1 MRHAVVYYGVL
12 INDWQD
18 HMIKHIERTISAGL
32 YDATALF
39 YVSVVDFDDQR
50 DILENLL
57 SKYSKIQIDYHTE
70 ITPNNL
76 DKSLRHHGEYW
87 GVKLIDNLGK
97 QYDDLHLLYLHSK
110 GVVNKW
116 KNFDTKE
123 YSEQRV
129 KCVGDWVE
137 CMMYFLVDKWKES
150 TDYLDAGYD
159 TVGVTNVNRWWW
171 GNFWWTKSSHIQ
183 KNIEFM
189 PVSRWYS
196 EGWLHEGNEKSNE
209 IKYYEWW
216 HWSFDP
222 FFTDHPRFLYD
233 GSYDTTGKKIIIHKA
248 EFGWQ
253 SHQRDEGY
261 EYVDEYLIDVTDK
274 VKNLMVDETSLNM
287 ELNEYTLGVNTTEI
301 DNKRAF
307 KSTFI
312 TYSFEDRPE
321 ILKYSSLL
329 GPTILPIK

>member
-1 MRHAVVYYGVL
+1 
-12 INDWQD
+12 
-18 HMIKHIERTISAGL
+18 
-32 YDATALF
+32 
-39 YVSVVDFDDQR
+39 
-50 DILENLL
+50 
-57 SKYSKIQIDYHTE
+57 
-70 ITPNNL
+70 
-76 DKSLRHHGEYW
+76 
-87 GVKLIDNLGK
+87 
-97 QYDDLHLLYLHSK
+97 LHSK

-123 YSEQRV
+123 YSERRV
-129 KCVGDWVE
+129 KCVADWVE

-159 TVGVTNVNRWWW
+159 TVGVTNVHRWWW
-171 GNFWWTKSSHIQ
+171 GNFWWTKSSHVK
-183 KNIEFM
+183 KNVEFT
-189 PVSRWYS
+189 PISRWYS
-196 EGWLHEGNEKSNE
+196 EAWLHEGHPDHTS

-222 FFTDHPRFLYD
+222 FFTDNPRFIYD
-233 GSYDTTGKKIIIHKA
+233 GTYDTTNKKIIIHKA

-274 VKNLMVDETSLNM
+274 VKNFMTADGKLHAEIH
-287 ELNEYTLGVNTTEI
+287 EYTLNIGPITA

-307 KSTFI
+307 KSIFI

-321 ILKYSSLL
+321 ILKYASIY
-329 GPTILPIK
+329 GPTILPLK